1 VSERRPHRH
10 PTAAAA
16 LGGCAYF
23 LGYLG
28 WGAWP
33 LLFVFVVPLWRA
45 LEAARR
51 SGLAASALA
60 GFVFG
65 GSAYAGGY
73 PWLWRLVGP
82 FLDGNVAVGAALWL
96 AHGVWFAAG
105 FALYA
110 AVFHVLRSR
119 GWPLTWAGIAP
130 WLALEWLQPQLFPV
144 YAGAGL
150 VRAGPLVQIADLGGP
165 LLLSAFVL
173 AGNAVLHATWLWL
186 RGVRPRPLAAW
197 GTAAALAVLVV
208 GYGAVRTAGLERA
221 DRDAPALRVGV
232 VQANLGL
239 LEKRRQGVVGHRRH
253 LEQTRLLLADGPL
266 DLVVWPETA
275 YARGLRRPLPLAG
288 AAIRGDLAVPLLFGG
303 TSVWEQDGRRVS
315 ANSALLVGRDG
326 MIREAYDKNW
336 LIPLAEFAPFAA
348 LVPGTAAL
356 FPHVQSFRAASDTP
370 ALHLGP
376 WRIATPICYEAVRPG
391 FVRRMVA
398 EARPHLF
405 VTLANDAW
413 FGDSQEPWIHLALA
427 RLRAV
432 EHRLWMVRSTNSG
445 VSAVIDPAG
454 RVVARTGLLTRDSLR
469 ATVRLRSGRTL
480 YGRLGDWPGALGL
493 LATLA
498 ALLTRPPHRRRR
510 CSG

>member
-1 VSERRPHRH
+1 VSERLPLHRH
-10 PTAAAA
+10 PTVAAA
-16 LGGCAYF
+16 LGGVAYC
-23 LGYLG
+23 LGYVG

-45 LEAARR
+45 LEDTRR
-51 SGLAASALA
+51 VGLGASALA

-65 GSAYAGGY
+65 ATAYAGGY

-82 FLDGNVAVGAALWL
+82 FLGGNVAVGAGLWL

-105 FALYA
+105 FAVYA
-110 AVFHVLRSR
+110 IVFHLLRAR
-119 GWPLTWAGIAP
+119 GWPLAWAGVPP

-150 VRAGPLVQIADLGGP
+150 VRAGLLVQIADLGGP
-165 LLLSAFVL
+165 LLLSALVL
-173 AGNAVLHATWLWL
+173 AGNVVFHATWLWL
-186 RGVRPRPLAAW
+186 RGARPRPLAAW
-197 GTAAALAVLVV
+197 GTAIALGAVVV
-208 GYGAVRTAGLERA
+208 SYGAIRTAGLESA

-239 LEKRRQGVVGHRRH
+239 LEKRSQGVVGHRRH
-253 LEQTRLLLADGPL
+253 LEQTRALLAEGPL

-275 YARGLRRPLPLAG
+275 YVRGLRRPLPLAG

-303 TSVWEQDGRRVS
+303 TSVWEEDGRRVS

-336 LIPLAEFAPFAA
+336 LIPLAEFAPFSE
-348 LVPGTAAL
+348 LVPGASSL
-356 FPHVQSFRAASDTP
+356 FPHVQAFRAASDTP

-376 WRIATPICYEAVRPG
+376 WRIATPICYEAVRPA

-398 EARPHLF
+398 EARPQLF

-413 FGDSQEPWIHLALA
+413 FGASQEPWIHLALA

-454 RVVARTGLLTRDSLR
+454 RIVAQTGLLTRANLR
-469 ATVRLRSGRTL
+469 ATVHPRNERTL

-493 LATLA
+493 LATVAGFLA
-498 ALLTRPPHRRRR
+498 RPPRT
-510 CSG
+510 SA